1 MLYQARIAGIK
12 GHIPFYN
19 GDLRIVEVIKHI
31 NFISELLTPKKEK
44 DHIIWHSRKHLN
56 LEGQPNNQSTSN
68 LWIFI
73 CGDV

>member
-44 DHIIWHSRKHLN
+44 DHII
-56 LEGQPNNQSTSN
+56 
-68 LWIFI
+68 
-73 CGDV
+73 